1 MLKPNRIARIIALFS
16 FLFILQ
22 SCGQYQQLLRSDDY
36 EKKYEMAIEYYEEED
51 YGRTIALLEDVI
63 PVYRGTPEAETINYY
78 YALAHYE
85 QGSYAL
91 ASHYLKTFVDAYPR
105 SEHAEEFLFLSAY
118 CNYLESP
125 RYSLD
130 QTSTREAIRS
140 LQNFINRYP
149 NSEKVTDANDLIDE
163 LRLKLEKKRYDKANL
178 YMKIGDYLAAAITF
192 ETLVKDFPD
201 TEYREEAFFMAVKAY
216 YEYASFS
223 IVQRQEERYE
233 DVLQAYRELAR
244 RYPDG
249 EYIDEAEKLR
259 DSARQAIEEV
269 RKMDLSPTTEREEPD
284 PEITQ
289 QESTEINQ

>member
-16 FLFILQ
+16 FLFIVQ
-22 SCGQYQQLLRSDDY
+22 SCGQYHRLLRSDDY
-36 EKKYEMAIEYYEEED
+36 ERKYEMAIEYFYEEE

-63 PVYRGTPEAETINYY
+63 PVYRGRAEAETINYY

-85 QGSYAL
+85 QGSYTL

-149 NSEKVTDANDLIDE
+149 GSEKVADANDLIDE
-163 LRLKLEKKRYDKANL
+163 LRLKLEKKRYNKANM
-178 YMKIGDYLAAAITF
+178 YMKIGDYLAAAVTF
-192 ETLVKDFPD
+192 ESLVKDYPD
-201 TEYREEAFFMAVKAY
+201 TEYREEAFYMAVKAY

-223 IVQRQEERYE
+223 IPQRQEERYE
-233 DVLQAYRELAR
+233 KVLQAHRELAR
-244 RYPDG
+244 RYPEG
-249 EYIDEAEKLR
+249 EYIDEADRLR
-259 DSARQAIEEV
+259 ESAQQAIAELRE
-269 RKMDLSPTTEREEPD
+269 MDLPALPEREVPD
-284 PEITQ
+284 PEITE
-289 QESTEINQ
+289 QELMDVNQ

>member
-1 MLKPNRIARIIALFS
+1 MLKPNRIARIIVLFS
-16 FLFILQ
+16 FFFVLQ
-22 SCGQYQQLLRSDDY
+22 SCGQYQKLLRSDDY
-36 EKKYEMAIEYYEEED
+36 ERKYEMAVEYFEEEE

-63 PVYRGTPEAETINYY
+63 PVFRGTSEAETINYY

-118 CNYLESP
+118 CKYLESP
-125 RYSLD
+125 RHSLD

-192 ETLVKDFPD
+192 ETLVKDYPD

-216 YEYASFS
+216 YEYAAFS
-223 IVQRQEERYE
+223 IMQRQEERYE
-233 DVLQAYRELAR
+233 KVLEAYRELAR
-244 RYPDG
+244 RYPDS
-249 EYIDEAEKLR
+249 EYIEEADRLR
-259 DSARQAIEEV
+259 ESARQAIAELRE
-269 RKMDLSPTTEREEPD
+269 MDLQPAPDRVVPD
-284 PEITQ
+284 PEITE
-289 QESTEINQ
+289 QESMEINQ